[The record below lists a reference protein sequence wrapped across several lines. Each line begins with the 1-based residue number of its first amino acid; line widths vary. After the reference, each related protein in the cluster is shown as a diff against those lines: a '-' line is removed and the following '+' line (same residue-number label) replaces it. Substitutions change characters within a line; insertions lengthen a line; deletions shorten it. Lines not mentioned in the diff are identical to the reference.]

1 MSKRKQAHSFD
12 RAADT
17 LRTVDLALRD
27 LSRGVERVRFDQ
39 LVAATGLEPADVE
52 EAMSHYERT
61 TPVRAR
67 RVVVDGDLAWAV
79 R

>member
-1 MSKRKQAHSFD
+1 
-12 RAADT
+12 
-17 LRTVDLALRD
+17 
-27 LSRGVERVRFDQ
+27 VERVRFDQ